1 MKKAIII
8 IFLLIAGFGFG
19 QTTGSYWRVSKL
31 TTPVGKELLD
41 STQVYVKSNQTWYQL
56 NRNVSATMTMQKAID
71 SSYCVVSNAGSVAA
85 GLLLK
90 VNKADSGI
98 NKGYAA
104 NFTVN
109 AALATKSAT
118 THDHSGVYAP
128 ISHTQAISTITGLQ
142 DSLTNHNTKAQTLTA
157 FENAYAQGLRW
168 DQSADTYT
176 RLGSIAAA
184 TKGVSPGNSALPI
197 QSLMKGCLLTDNG
210 VVNYYLNATDWT
222 LKANGDASILT
233 GADGQV
239 MVQIPKFYVKYVN
252 VGNTIEW
259 WISLYQL
266 PGYSVH
272 NAFIKDNVE
281 VPHRYIGA
289 YEAVLWDATTDSAYR
304 DYKAGVTI
312 NTGTDKLSSVSGFRP
327 VTSITRAGARA
338 MAARRGTGWRQQ
350 DYDLTNAIEMLFI
363 VEYAT
368 FNSQS
373 IMSGITNVADWPAYN
388 NYYPIVATGL
398 GNSIGNATGQNAAAA
413 STACATVAATGYSK
427 YRGISNFY
435 GHIFKFVDGFNIN
448 ANVPYVSNNSAV
460 WADDTSVGYDYL
472 GVTMTSSDG
481 WQSTLVNSSR
491 AMLPATVGAAS
502 TTKITDYY
510 YQSTGWRVAVFGG
523 GASNGAAAGAVTWD
537 LRGVSGYS
545 SQDSGAR
552 LSF

>member
-1 MKKAIII
+1 MKKYLVLTAV
-8 IFLLIAGFGFG
+8 FIA
-19 QTTGSYWRVSKL
+19 L
-31 TTPVGKELLD
+31 TI
-41 STQVYVKSNQTWYQL
+41 STLAQTWYSAL
-56 NRNVSATMTMQKAID
+56 NDIRGVQILTNGVTIGCYANNALYKFNTASTSTDNGTTVIKPYSVANASAGRWERQRILSVIGTGASGVSLGD
-71 SSYCVVSNAGSVAA
+71 SNKTAAGNYVTRKRLDSVAA
-85 GLLLK
+85 ITR
-90 VNKADSGI
+90 SI
-98 NKGYAA
+98 
-104 NFTVN
+104 
-109 AALATKSAT
+109 SA
-118 THDHSGVYAP
+118 VP
-128 ISHTQAISTITGLQ
+128 GLQ
-142 DSLTNHNTKAQTLTA
+142 DSLTNRYTKAQTLTA

-210 VVNYYLNATDWT
+210 VVNYYLNATNWT

-266 PGYSVH
+266 PGYSVQ
-272 NAFIKDNVE
+272 NAFIKDGVE
-281 VPHRYIGA
+281 VGYRYFGA
-289 YEAVLWDATTDSAYR
+289 YEGVLWDATPDSSYR

-312 NTGTDKLSSVSGFRP
+312 NTSTDKLSSVSGFRP
-327 VTSITRAGARA
+327 VTNITRAGARA

-350 DYDLTNAIEMLFI
+350 DYDLTNAIQMLFI

-373 IMSGITNVADWPAYN
+373 IMSGITNVSGWDTYN

-413 STACATVAATGYSK
+413 STSCATVAAAGYSR

-435 GHIFKFVDGFNIN
+435 GHINKAVDGFNIN

-472 GVTMTSSDG
+472 GVTMSSSDG

-491 AMLPATVGAAS
+491 VMLPATVGAAS

-510 YQSTGWRVAVFGG
+510 YQSTGWRVAFFGG
-523 GASNGAAAGAVTWD
+523 NANYGASAGAFNWF
-537 LRGVSGYS
+537 LHYGAGNA
-545 SQDSGAR
+545 SQAIGAR

>member
-1 MKKAIII
+1 MKKYLVLTAV
-8 IFLLIAGFGFG
+8 FIA
-19 QTTGSYWRVSKL
+19 L
-31 TTPVGKELLD
+31 TI
-41 STQVYVKSNQTWYQL
+41 STLAQTWYSAL
-56 NRNVSATMTMQKAID
+56 NDIRGVQILTNGVTIGCYANNALYKFNTASTSTDNGTTVIKPYSVANASAGRWERQRILSVIGTGASGVSLGD
-71 SSYCVVSNAGSVAA
+71 SNKTAAGNYVTRKRLDSVAA
-85 GLLLK
+85 ITR
-90 VNKADSGI
+90 SI
-98 NKGYAA
+98 
-104 NFTVN
+104 
-109 AALATKSAT
+109 SA
-118 THDHSGVYAP
+118 VP
-128 ISHTQAISTITGLQ
+128 GLQ
-142 DSLTNHNTKAQTLTA
+142 DSLTNRYTKAQTLTA

-210 VVNYYLNATDWT
+210 VVNYYLNATNWT

-272 NAFIKDNVE
+272 NAFIKDGVE
-281 VPHRYIGA
+281 VSYRYIGA
-289 YEAVLWDATTDSAYR
+289 YEGVLWDATTDSTYR

-312 NTGTDKLSSVSGFRP
+312 NTSTDKLSSVSGFRP
-327 VTSITRAGARA
+327 VTNITRAGARA

-350 DYDLTNAIEMLFI
+350 DYDLTNAIQMLFI

-373 IMSGITNVADWPAYN
+373 IMSGIINVTDWGTYN
-388 NYYPIVATGL
+388 NYFPIVATGR
-398 GNSIGNATGQNAAAA
+398 GNAIGNATGQNAAAA

-427 YRGISNFY
+427 YRGISNFW
-435 GHIFKFVDGFNIN
+435 GHIYKFVDGFNIN

-460 WADDTSVGYDYL
+460 WIDDTSVGYDYL
-472 GVTMTSSDG
+472 GVTMPSSDG
-481 WQSTLVNSSR
+481 WQSTLVNSAR
-491 AMLPATVGAAS
+491 VMLPATVGAAS

-510 YQSTGWRVAVFGG
+510 YQNTGWRVAFFGG
-523 GASNGAAAGAVTWD
+523 DATDGASAGAFDWILD
-537 LRGVSGYS
+537 GGSGYA
-545 SQDSGAR
+545 SQAVGAR